1 MNARV
6 TPRLRRLRHER
17 GQSMVEFAM
26 VLPFLLVIV
35 LGVVEV
41 GYALLDQHVVTKL
54 AREGANLIS
63 RDATLQEAETA
74 LRSMSGR
81 PINFAD
87 GSKVIFSV
95 LKQVPHR
102 GGVHG
107 QMIHGATSWEPRLV
121 QVLTRLRRPLYE
133 APTDNNTACG

>member
-1 MNARV
+1 MNATV

-41 GYALLDQHVVTKL
+41 GYALLDQHIVTKL

-63 RDATLQEAETA
+63 RDATLQEAKP
-74 LRSMSGR
+74 RS
-81 PINFAD
+81 A
-87 GSKVIFSV
+87 
-95 LKQVPHR
+95 
-102 GGVHG
+102 
-107 QMIHGATSWEPRLV
+107 A
-121 QVLTRLRRPLYE
+121 
-133 APTDNNTACG
+133 